1 MSKYENSNDI
11 DKAYVS
17 PYDKFLFAFD
27 AAHEKSASQLQEIKK
42 HKRIAFL
49 RDNANKTDSQG
60 EIWQQF

>member
-1 MSKYENSNDI
+1 MSKYDDSNDI

-27 AAHEKSASQLQEIKK
+27 ANHQKTASQLKEINK

-49 RDNANKTDSQG
+49 RDNANKTDAQG
-60 EIWQQF
+60 EIWENF